1 MGYSCSIENKG
12 PYLHIRVTGENT
24 PETLRAYLRDIYEA
38 CAREHIPDV
47 LIEESLE
54 GPPLEPVD
62 VYRIITE
69 SSAQTS
75 PVIHKIAYVD
85 INLEHPYPI
94 SGWGKGSPV
103 IAVSTFAH
111 SQRSL
116 LQWSGSPTL
125 DLPVSKK
132 DLPSCAA

>member
-12 PYLHIRVTGENT
+12 PYLHNRVTGENT

-69 SSAQTS
+69 SSAQSS
-75 PVIHKIAYVD
+75 PVIHKI
-85 INLEHPYPI
+85 PT
-94 SGWGKGSPV
+94 
-103 IAVSTFAH
+103 ST
-111 SQRSL
+111 ST
-116 LQWSGSPTL
+116 WSTPTQYQAGGRGR
-125 DLPVSKK
+125 P
-132 DLPSCAA
+132 

>member
-85 INLEHPYPI
+85 INLEHPLPNI
-94 SGWGKGSPV
+94 RLGERVARDRGV
-103 IAVSTFAH
+103 NVRAFSTFA
-111 SQRSL
+111 
-116 LQWSGSPTL
+116 
-125 DLPVSKK
+125 
-132 DLPSCAA
+132 AAMEWLSNA